1 MLSGASNNKAPILG
15 SLFLTTTLSDPFSSA
30 FENDVNLSYWKMSSK
45 NQADHGPTI
54 QTTEECR
61 LRNASKHY
69 RDAAN
74 STIYRPPHYARVVI
88 VGGGMAGL
96 HTALC
101 LAERM
106 HNPKSQDANPPPLKH
121 GEKSWNIFATKKHQM
136 RQENTAGTDKI
147 IILEANE
154 IGNGASGR
162 AKALERLRNI
172 VKKYEIDCGWV
183 ESGAVEAS
191 IHEMDVME
199 DEDEEDDGYRILT
212 RQQVDQI
219 MGRNLEANSQNNLYK
234 WGEYDANCA
243 GVDPF
248 ALTLGLAN
256 AVEQW
261 GVKIYE
267 NTKVTTFAKQSITP
281 FSNQQLGT
289 NEGRYT
295 VTTNDG
301 CKIHCDHVVLC
312 TGAESGLSKRL
323 SNSFVPIY
331 TWMAATEP
339 LYDNCPLKK
348 ETADCILCALE
359 SEEKLKKNK
368 RPTTGSPMCG
378 DDHFAL
384 NYWRNDNKKSGR
396 LLFGS
401 LCDTYA
407 LPSSLI
413 AWRLRNAL
421 SEVYPHLS
429 NVKFDYVW
437 GGKLSVTM
445 NAMPLIGRDIDY
457 DNDDDS
463 AGTTDGGVW
472 FNTGFSGHGIVPT
485 ATAGSII
492 ANGILGIPDR
502 CYPEQNELTKTD
514 LETDHHTQLWQLFH
528 THFPSSSWNGYPFSR
543 LGAGVIFLLYN
554 TFDWLSKK
562 GIPVPRLPEI
572 W

>member
-1 MLSGASNNKAPILG
+1 MYNITCLNQGLVVPGFQVPLENLEMNAYDYESKDDSKIY
-15 SLFLTTTLSDPFSSA
+15 SLPAIVRS
-30 FENDVNLSYWKMSSK
+30 
-45 NQADHGPTI
+45 I
-54 QTTEECR
+54 QT
-61 LRNASKHY
+61 SFGIP
-69 RDAAN
+69 N
-74 STIYRPPHYARVVI
+74 STPQYSKAVVNE
-88 VGGGMAGL
+88 L
-96 HTALC
+96 Y
-101 LAERM
+101 
-106 HNPKSQDANPPPLKH
+106 DAT
-121 GEKSWNIFATKKHQM
+121 FV
-136 RQENTAGTDKI
+136 
-147 IILEANE
+147 
-154 IGNGASGR
+154 
-162 AKALERLRNI
+162 ALERLRNI

-267 NTKVTTFAKQSITP
+267 NTKVTTFAKQSNTP
-281 FSNQQLGT
+281 FSNQQRGT
-289 NEGRYT
+289 NKGRYT

-368 RPTTGSPMCG
+368 RPTTGAPMCG